1 MLLACVAF
9 APNFAV
15 AAGLLLAR
23 ATLSQMD
30 VPTRQAYV
38 MTLVEPEERTAATAY
53 TNTARYLARPLGPVL
68 AGATLA
74 LTAGAPFLIA
84 GLLKSIYDL
93 ALWGW
98 FRTIPL
104 PSRKDTTS

>member
-1 MLLACVAF
+1 
-9 APNFAV
+9 
-15 AAGLLLAR
+15 
-23 ATLSQMD
+23 
-30 VPTRQAYV
+30 
-38 MTLVEPEERTAATAY
+38 
-53 TNTARYLARPLGPVL
+53 VL